1 MGLKDWFAGKVAG
14 PHVYGNAMGLQ
25 AREGGSALANVVFMS
40 HGTHPVGGKTSI
52 FDSEAEMKA
61 AGFIPRFAEITPID
75 LKEMT
80 TEELAVFNSLQTS
93 MISFAFI
100 LNSNGALQ
108 YMRRDNTSKFR
119 NGFGPS
125 LLKSMVDS
133 HLYKNIEGA
142 RAELLS
148 YVESFEAA
156 RIPSVLNMD
165 KPACGDL
172 LEHFIFR
179 AVEVA
184 GTRLRYGFNRTGSTG
199 FNVMAVVLAE
209 ETMKSIAG
217 AAQQYNW

>member
-1 MGLKDWFAGKVAG
+1 MGLKDWFAGKVVG
-14 PHVYGNAMGLQ
+14 PHTYGNTMGPP
-25 AREGGSALANVVFMS
+25 AREGGSALANVVFIS
-40 HGTHPVGGKTSI
+40 HGTHPVGGPASI
-52 FDSEAEMKA
+52 FDSEADMKT
-61 AGFIPRFAEITPID
+61 AGFIPRFAEITRID
-75 LKEMT
+75 LEKMT
-80 TEELAVFNSLQTS
+80 TEELAVFKSLQTA

-108 YMRRDNTSKFR
+108 YMRRENTSKFR

-125 LLKSMVDS
+125 LLKSMVDC
-133 HLYKNIEGA
+133 HLYENIKSA
-142 RAELLS
+142 RAELSS

-156 RIPSVLNMD
+156 RILSVLNID

-172 LEHFIFR
+172 LEHFIIR

-184 GTRLRYGFNRTGSTG
+184 GTRFRYGFNRTGSTG
-199 FNVMAVVLAE
+199 FDVVVVPLVE

>member
-14 PHVYGNAMGLQ
+14 PHAYGNTMGPP

-40 HGTHPVGGKTSI
+40 HGTHPVGGPTSI
-52 FDSEAEMKA
+52 FDSEEEMKA
-61 AGFIPRFAEITPID
+61 AGFIPRFAEITCID
-75 LKEMT
+75 LEKMT
-80 TEELAVFNSLQTS
+80 TEELAVFKSLQTA

-125 LLKSMVDS
+125 LLKAMVDC
-133 HLYKNIEGA
+133 HLYENIEGA
-142 RAELLS
+142 QAKLLS
-148 YVESFEAA
+148 YVESFEAT
-156 RIPSVLNMD
+156 RIPSVLNID

-172 LEHFIFR
+172 LEHFIVR
-179 AVEVA
+179 AIEVTE
-184 GTRLRYGFNRTGSTG
+184 TRFRYGFNRTGSTG
-199 FNVMAVVLAE
+199 FDIVAVPFAE
-209 ETMKSIAG
+209 ETIKSIAG